1 MCYVP
6 KDILP
11 KHPLCAHVE
20 FPRSCVCFAVSAF
33 QISGIFGLVGFLV
46 ASFPGCSRLRHSFS
60 SAFVSA
66 LKFLITIMPRTLRK
80 HITFVNFFVYM
91 KDEIR
96 SIFSNL
102 KPISVTRGPFLESPE
117 TFRARKAVAKSR
129 TLRLQNCFIHA
140 FLI

>member
-1 MCYVP
+1 MVQTRREQGYLRNIEVMCYVP

-60 SAFVSA
+60 SALICERAKIPYHNHAEDIEKTYYVRKFFCLHEGRNSLNFFKLEANICDQGPVSR
-66 LKFLITIMPRTLRK
+66 KPRK
-80 HITFVNFFVYM
+80 HFGPG
-91 KDEIR
+91 
-96 SIFSNL
+96 
-102 KPISVTRGPFLESPE
+102 KP
-117 TFRARKAVAKSR
+117 
-129 TLRLQNCFIHA
+129 
-140 FLI
+140 